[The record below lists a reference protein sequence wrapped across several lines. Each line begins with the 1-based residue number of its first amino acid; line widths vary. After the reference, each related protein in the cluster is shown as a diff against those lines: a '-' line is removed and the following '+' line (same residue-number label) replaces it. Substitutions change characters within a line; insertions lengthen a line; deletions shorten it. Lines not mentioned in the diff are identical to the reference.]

1 MGLRIVLIG
10 QAAFAEQVLRGLID
24 RGDEVVAV
32 YAPPDR
38 GARADP
44 LKELAVTSGIPCHQ
58 PPSYKPP
65 AVRDQVAALSA
76 DLLILAYVTQIVPT
90 AVLEQPRLGSIC
102 FHPSLLPKYRG
113 GSAVNWAV
121 INGEK
126 ETGVTV
132 FWPDAGID
140 TGPILLQR
148 PVPID
153 PDDSTG
159 SLYYRRILPAGV
171 TLVLD
176 SVALIAEGRAPRI
189 AQDESRASYEPLCR
203 DPHGHVDWSRPATV
217 VHDLIRGC
225 DPQPAAYSD
234 VAGRR
239 VRWYESR
246 RTTEAPHAAPGT
258 IVASGDD
265 GAVIAT
271 GDGAVRVGKARVDDT
286 GDKRAA
292 AEVVASIGLRA
303 GDRVDR

>member
-32 YAPPDR
+32 YAPPDSGSR
-38 GARADP
+38 VDP
-44 LKELAVTSGIPCHQ
+44 LKQLALASGIACRQ
-58 PPSYKPP
+58 PASYKPA
-65 AVRDQVAALSA
+65 AVRDEVAASNA
-76 DLLILAYVTQIVPT
+76 DLLILAYVTQIVPESVL
-90 AVLEQPRLGSIC
+90 AVPRLGSIC

-121 INGEK
+121 INGER

-171 TLVLD
+171 ALVLD
-176 SVALIAEGRAPRI
+176 SVALIAEGRAPRES
-189 AQDESRASYEPLCR
+189 QDESRASYEPLCR
-203 DPHGHVDWSRPATV
+203 DPHGHVDWTKPAAV
-217 VHDLIRGC
+217 VHNLIRGC
-225 DPQPAAYSD
+225 DPQPGAYTD
-234 VAGRR
+234 VGTSRM
-239 VRWYESR
+239 RWYESR
-246 RTTEAPHAAPGT
+246 LAPDAAKAAAGT
-258 IVASGDD
+258 IIAAGED
-265 GAVIAT
+265 GVVIAAA
-271 GDGAVRVGKARVDDT
+271 DGAVRLAKARIDGT
-286 GDKRAA
+286 SEKRGAA
-292 AEVVASIGLRA
+292 DALASLGLAA
-303 GDRVDR
+303 GARVG

>member
-1 MGLRIVLIG
+1 M
-10 QAAFAEQVLRGLID
+10 
-24 RGDEVVAV
+24 
-32 YAPPDR
+32 
-38 GARADP
+38 
-44 LKELAVTSGIPCHQ
+44 
-58 PPSYKPP
+58 
-65 AVRDQVAALSA
+65 
-76 DLLILAYVTQIVPT
+76 
-90 AVLEQPRLGSIC
+90 PRLGSIC

-148 PVPID
+148 RCRSIPTTAPGRSITVAFF
-153 PDDSTG
+153 
-159 SLYYRRILPAGV
+159 PAGV

-189 AQDESRASYEPLCR
+189 AQDERRASYEPLCR
-203 DPHGHVDWSRPATV
+203 DPHGHVDWSRPATA

-225 DPQPAAYSD
+225 DPQPGAYSD

-271 GDGAVRVGKARVDDT
+271 GDGAVRVGKARIDGT